1 MRNELLFFLVE
12 REREKTVAETARG
25 MQRQARPHVLK
36 AVERTVFLSHVCDAI
51 SAEEGDRLPRLS
63 IPHVVADRA
72 RSVRARA
79 RLLESAHKRN
89 A

>member
-63 IPHVVADRA
+63 IPHVVSSHCGSSTER
-72 RSVRARA
+72 
-79 RLLESAHKRN
+79 
-89 A
+89 